1 MGKPNRGDMA
11 CSRTFLLR
19 TVKDT
24 LKNSRARTLT
34 HQATM
39 PFGYQA
45 ANALNS
51 ELAALQKATRQPFSN
66 QDKLTWSGLLT
77 LWAGAMSAAYKFGQH
92 QTSVPGPFPTALRLS
107 EQADSRL
114 ISRLTQ
120 TYFLFFFN
128 LLIDYII

>member
-1 MGKPNRGDMA
+1 MSRTKIGFFDKPNRGDMA

-107 EQADSRL
+107 EQAD
-114 ISRLTQ
+114 T
-120 TYFLFFFN
+120 N
-128 LLIDYII
+128 